1 MSLRVRLNL
10 LITIMFVTIL
20 VLGALLVIHNA
31 RGAVAEETQ
40 STARLALQLLEV
52 AYASASPGGED
63 VLRARLREQMPEVE
77 GARHLQVALIEG
89 DRELPLAEVEPA
101 SRAGVPQW
109 FARLVEPT
117 ATELRRSVAGPAGA
131 HAEIVVRADP
141 GDEIAES
148 WDDTR
153 PLLLLVL
160 GVSIVANGLLYV
172 VIGRWLRPV
181 ERIVAAMDGIEQGD
195 YRARLPQFELPELA
209 NVASKFNHMAEVLE
223 RSREQNRHLAQQ
235 TLAIQEG
242 ERRALAHELHDEL
255 GQSISAINAVAV
267 SIGQASR
274 DGGGSGASTGA
285 AAAGAATIAEI
296 SNHLYSVVRGM
307 MRRLRPVLLDEFG
320 LVRALEELADGWNE
334 RHADAFCKLGTR
346 GRLDDLGDAVNISVY
361 RIVQECLTNV
371 SKHAHAT
378 AVAVDVERRRGEDSA
393 ADARVGDP
401 AQSGGGERPDHYDH
415 DSHDERAR
423 ATDDGGEGVVRL
435 TIADDGQGFE
445 PDTASTGL
453 GLLGMRERVEALH
466 GKLDLVTRPGRGVRI
481 MISIP
486 IGGGRI

>member
-117 ATELRRSVAGPAGA
+117 ATELRRSLAGPAGA

-195 YRARLPQFELPELA
+195 YRARLPPFELPELA

-274 DGGGSGASTGA
+274 DDAGGS

-320 LVRALEELADGWNE
+320 LVRALEELVDGWNE
-334 RHADAFCKLGTR
+334 RHADSFCKLGTR

-371 SKHAHAT
+371 SKHARAT
-378 AVAVDVERRRGEDSA
+378 AVVIDVERYLDELGRAETHADGKERNGGDEHEDLN
-393 ADARVGDP
+393 
-401 AQSGGGERPDHYDH
+401 
-415 DSHDERAR
+415 ERA
-423 ATDDGGEGVVRL
+423 DGGQRSSEGALRL
-435 TIADDGQGFE
+435 TVEDDGQGFVPGE
-445 PDTASTGL
+445 ASAGL
-453 GLLGMRERVEALH
+453 GLLGMRERVEALD
-466 GKLDLVTRPGRGVRI
+466 GKFDLATGLGRGVRI
-481 MISIP
+481 MIVVP
-486 IGGGRI
+486 IGGGRV